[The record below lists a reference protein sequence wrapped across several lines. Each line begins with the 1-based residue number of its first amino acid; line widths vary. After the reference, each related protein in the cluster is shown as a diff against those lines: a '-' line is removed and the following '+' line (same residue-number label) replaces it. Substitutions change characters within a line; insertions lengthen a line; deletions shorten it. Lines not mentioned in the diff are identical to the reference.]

1 MKILVVVDHP
11 ERHAFARR
19 LAERF
24 AAGAAEAGHE
34 VTLADLHEEGFD
46 PRMRPEDLAFYRGT
60 GPRPPG
66 IGKEQERVDAADA
79 LVLVFPLYWWSM
91 PALMKGWIDR
101 VFTGGWAYGNGE
113 DGKVRGLMTDR
124 PVLLLMTAGSDA
136 AGLDR
141 HGYRDAMLAQMVRG
155 IFGYCGIRDVRPVWF
170 HDVESPDAAI
180 RRDHLEAAGRLG
192 TAFPEAGSGAADAL
206 AGAGR

>member
-1 MKILVVVDHP
+1 MKILIVVDHP
-11 ERHAFARR
+11 ERHAFGRR

-34 VTLADLHEEGFD
+34 VTLADLHAEGFD
-46 PRMRPEDLAFYRGT
+46 PRMRSEDLAYYRGA

-66 IGKEQERVDAADA
+66 IVKEQERVDTADA
-79 LVLVFPLYWWSM
+79 LVLAFPVYWWSM

-124 PVLLLMTAGSDA
+124 PVLLLMTAGSDT
-136 AGLDR
+136 AGFER
-141 HGYRDAMLAQMVRG
+141 HGYRDAMLAQMVKG

-180 RRDHLEAAGRLG
+180 RQDHLETAGRLG
-192 TAFPEAGSGAADAL
+192 AACFETRTEAADAPVGL
-206 AGAGR
+206 AP